1 MFIGHFAVAFAAKR
15 IAPTV
20 SLGTLF
26 VAAQLADLVWPVLLL
41 LGIEKVEVRPGAT
54 AFTPLDFVHYPYSH
68 SLLALSAW
76 SIAFAAAYAFARRAR
91 IGVALTLA
99 AVVLSHWV
107 LDFVTHARDMPLA
120 FGDSP
125 RLGLG
130 LWNSVGATIVIE
142 GLLFICG
149 LALYMKAT
157 QPIDK
162 IGQRALS
169 SLVAFLVVVYF
180 AALFGPPAPSAT
192 AVAWTALSMWLIV
205 AWGYWI
211 DAHRR
216 ALSSNARV
224 NWG

>member
-1 MFIGHFAVAFAAKR
+1 MFIGHFAVAFAAKK

-26 VAAQLADLVWPVLLL
+26 LAAQLADLVWPVLVL

-68 SLLALSAW
+68 GLLALLAW
-76 SIAFAAAYAFARRAR
+76 SIAYAAAYAFARRAR
-91 IGVALTLA
+91 MGVALTLA
-99 AVVLSHWV
+99 ALVLSHWL
-107 LDFVTHARDMPLA
+107 LDFVTHAPDMPLA

-125 RLGLG
+125 RVGLG
-130 LWNSVGATIVIE
+130 LWNSVGGTIAVE
-142 GLLFICG
+142 GLLFIAG
-149 LALYMKAT
+149 LTLYVKTT

-162 IGQRALS
+162 IGQRALW
-169 SLVAFLVVVYF
+169 SLVAFLIVVYF
-180 AALFGPPAPSAT
+180 AAIFGPPAPSAA
-192 AVAWTALSMWLIV
+192 AVAWTALSMCLLV

-216 ALSSNARV
+216 ALSANARMSR
-224 NWG
+224 G

>member
-1 MFIGHFAVAFAAKR
+1 LFIGHFAVAFAAKK

-26 VAAQLADLVWPVLLL
+26 LAAQLADLVWPVLLL

-68 SLLALSAW
+68 SLLALLVW
-76 SIAFAAAYAFARRAR
+76 SVAYAAAYAFARRAR
-91 IGVALTLA
+91 MGVALTLA

-107 LDFVTHARDMPLA
+107 LDFVTHAPDMPLA

-125 RLGLG
+125 RVGLG

-142 GLLFICG
+142 GLLFIWG
-149 LALYMKAT
+149 LTLYVKTT

-162 IGQRALS
+162 IGQRALW
-169 SLVAFLVVVYF
+169 SLVAFLIVIYF
-180 AALFGPPAPSAT
+180 AAIFGPPAPSAT

-216 ALSSNARV
+216 ALSANARMIY
-224 NWG
+224 G